1 MYNCIHFCKW
11 MLFGCWLTAI
21 GYLQGIPQIFFLNF
35 NLWGLA
41 VTVKDS
47 YIPYPRAFQFLSW
60 KKLNFF
66 SVIWNLLLCK
76 TLLLQSKISG
86 TRISFSICLYLV
98 PSFFACIPTRR
109 SVLALETDSHS
120 AKQSAQ
126 CCRADEVRAV
136 HSTCSPVCYS
146 WWHYVSFLL
155 MTHFREASNWSH
167 LCFSFK
173 NKSACSH
180 IQLLK

>member
-1 MYNCIHFCKW
+1 MCIIASISANECFSAVDWLRSVIFKAFHRFFSLILISEVWQCLSRILTFHIRGPSSFCLEKNW
-11 MLFGCWLTAI
+11 
-21 GYLQGIPQIFFLNF
+21 IFFLSF
-35 NLWGLA
+35 EICCSVKHYCCNLRSLA
-41 VTVKDS
+41 
-47 YIPYPRAFQFLSW
+47 P
-60 KKLNFF
+60 
-66 SVIWNLLLCK
+66 
-76 TLLLQSKISG
+76 
-86 TRISFSICLYLV
+86 RISFSICLYLV
-98 PSFFACIPTRR
+98 LSFFACIPTRR

-146 WWHYVSFLL
+146 WHYVSFLL

>member
-11 MLFGCWLTAI
+11 MLFGCWVTAI
-21 GYLQGIPQIFFLNF
+21 GYLQGIPQIFFLSF
-35 NLWGLA
+35 NLWGFIRGPSSFCLE
-41 VTVKDS
+41 KNW
-47 YIPYPRAFQFLSW
+47 IFFLS
-60 KKLNFF
+60 FEICC
-66 SVIWNLLLCK
+66 SVKHYCCNLRSLAP
-76 TLLLQSKISG
+76 
-86 TRISFSICLYLV
+86 RISFSICLYLV